1 MRLLKLELINFK
13 GARDVL
19 FEPNGKNASVYGSNG
34 TGKTTLFDALTW
46 LLYDKPSDPDAKG
59 FNPRTADE
67 GGNEIHNIDNT
78 VCGTFLLPDGTV
90 TVFSK
95 TLSEDWVA
103 KRGES
108 VKTLNGNRTAYA
120 VDGVPATKT
129 EYDKRIAALCPP
141 EKAQILTR
149 PLHFPSALHWQKRR
163 EILMELCGDVSDAD
177 VISSTP
183 DLAPLSDFLRKPGN
197 SIGRY
202 TVEEYRKIAAV
213 QMKAADDRMKE
224 IPNRIDEAMRGLP
237 DVSGLEESA
246 LSARSVE
253 LKKRRE
259 SLFAERASL
268 TDSDA
273 AQDIRRKIAEVRTTL
288 EQDRA
293 LFQSRKNESLSA
305 GRSEIQELEKQKSAA
320 LVVAVRL
327 ESKIRNETAELS
339 AARNMRDRLS
349 AEYTEVRES
358 TYAGSTTCPTCGQ
371 PIPEEQ
377 VAAALESFHIAKS
390 QRLEEIRAKVEKNCS
405 KEAIAAMERQINEDS
420 ADFSKQQAE
429 VARLAGLIDAAQ
441 ERIKP
446 EERHSYEETEE
457 YAAFRFRLADL
468 EKQLSAGRTDLSAL
482 QKSATEKIDAVEA
495 ELADISMKLLNLK
508 FYRDKQQRITE
519 LSEEQKRI
527 GAEYERLAHGLHL
540 CELFV
545 KTKASML
552 TERINEHFSTVRF
565 RLFKPQLNGGLE
577 ERCDVM
583 AQTSQGLKLF
593 SDANDAAKL
602 NAGLEIIDVLSRYW
616 GIEMP
621 VFVDNAESVVHLQKI
636 APQVIRLVVSEAD
649 ERLRVEINNQGGY
662 LYGIE

>member
-13 GARDVL
+13 GARNVV
-19 FEPNGKNASVYGSNG
+19 FEPDGKNASVYGSNG

-46 LLYDKPSDPDAKG
+46 LLYDKASDPDAKS
-59 FNPRTADE
+59 FRPRTADAE
-67 GGNEIHNIDNT
+67 GNEIHNIENT
-78 VCGTFLLPDGTV
+78 VCGTFFLPDGTV
-90 TVFSK
+90 TVLSK
-95 TLSEDWVA
+95 TLSEDWGA

-120 VDGVPATKT
+120 VDCVPVSKT
-129 EYDKRIAALCPP
+129 EYDKRIAAICPP

-149 PLHFPSALHWQKRR
+149 PMHFPMALHWQKRR

-183 DLAPLSDFLRKPGN
+183 DLAPLSDFLRKPGK
-197 SIGRY
+197 STGFY

-213 QMKAADDRMKE
+213 QMKSADERMKE
-224 IPNRIDEAMRGLP
+224 IPKRIDEASRGLP

-246 LSARSVE
+246 LRERSEE
-253 LKKRRE
+253 LKKQRDAIFE
-259 SLFAERASL
+259 ERAALS
-268 TDSDA
+268 DSDA
-273 AQDIRRKIAEVRTTL
+273 AQELRRQIAEAKTDVERG
-288 EQDRA
+288 RA
-293 LFQSRKNESLSA
+293 AFESRKNEALSA
-305 GRSEIQELEKQKSAA
+305 RRASIRHLESQKSDALLDAMRLEAKLRSETSDL
-320 LVVAVRL
+320 
-327 ESKIRNETAELS
+327 N
-339 AARNMRDRLS
+339 AARSLRDRLS
-349 AEYTEVRES
+349 VEYAEVKKS
-358 TYAGSTTCPTCGQ
+358 TYGGNTVCPTCGQ
-371 PIPEEQ
+371 QIPEEQ
-377 VAAALESFHIAKS
+377 VAAAVEAFNLVKAR
-390 QRLEEIRAKVEKNCS
+390 RLEEIRASVEKSCS
-405 KEAIAAMERQINEDS
+405 KDAISALERQIDADS
-420 ADFSKQQAE
+420 DVFSANQAE
-429 VARLAGLIDAAQ
+429 IAHLAAQIDAETEA
-441 ERIKP
+441 ISP
-446 EERHSYEETEE
+446 EERTSYTETEE
-457 YAAFRFRLADL
+457 YAALRDRIAGLEAQLAAGKADASL
-468 EKQLSAGRTDLSAL
+468 LRQEIDGRLSAVQAEIEE
-482 QKSATEKIDAVEA
+482 TER
-495 ELADISMKLLNLK
+495 KLMNLT
-508 FYRDKQQRITE
+508 FYKQRQQRIAE
-519 LSEEQKRI
+519 LSDEQRTI

-552 TERINEHFSTVRF
+552 TERINARFRTVRF

-649 ERLRVEINNQGGY
+649 ERLRVETNEGGNS
-662 LYGIE
+662 YGIE

>member
-13 GARDVL
+13 GAGNVI
-19 FEPNGKNASVYGSNG
+19 FEPGGKNASVYGNNG

-46 LLYDKPSDPDAKG
+46 LLYDKPSDPDAKS
-59 FNPRTADE
+59 FNPRTTDAD
-67 GGNEIHNIDNT
+67 GNEIHNIDNT

-108 VKTLNGNRTAYA
+108 VKTLSGNRTAYA
-120 VDGVPATKT
+120 VDGVPVTKT

-183 DLAPLSDFLRKPGN
+183 DLAPLSDFLRKPG
-197 SIGRY
+197 SSTGFY

-213 QMKAADDRMKE
+213 QMKSADERMKE
-224 IPNRIDEAMRGLP
+224 IPKRIDEASRGLP

-246 LSARSVE
+246 LLERSE
-253 LKKRRE
+253 ERKKQRDAIFE
-259 SLFAERASL
+259 ERAALS
-268 TDSDA
+268 DSDA
-273 AQDIRRKIAEVRTTL
+273 AQELRRQIAEAKTEI

-293 LFQSRKNESLSA
+293 AFESRKNERLAARRDSIRQLESQKSDA
-305 GRSEIQELEKQKSAA
+305 LLGAMRLEAKLRSETIDL
-320 LVVAVRL
+320 
-327 ESKIRNETAELS
+327 N
-339 AARNMRDRLS
+339 AARSMRDQLS
-349 AEYTEVRES
+349 VEYAEVKKS
-358 TYAGSTTCPTCGQ
+358 TYGGNTVCPTCGQ
-371 PIPEEQ
+371 QIPEEQ
-377 VAAALESFHIAKS
+377 VTSAIEAFNLVKAR
-390 QRLEEIRAKVEKNCS
+390 RLEEIRASVEKSCS
-405 KEAIAAMERQINEDS
+405 KDAISSLERQIAADSDAFSAKQAEVTRIAAQIDAAMEAIS
-420 ADFSKQQAE
+420 
-429 VARLAGLIDAAQ
+429 
-441 ERIKP
+441 P
-446 EERHSYEETEE
+446 EERASYTETEE
-457 YAAFRFRLADL
+457 YAAIRDRIAVLEAQLATGRADASL
-468 EKQLSAGRTDLSAL
+468 LRQEIDGRLSAVQAEIEE
-482 QKSATEKIDAVEA
+482 TER
-495 ELADISMKLLNLK
+495 KLMNLT
-508 FYRDKQQRITE
+508 FYKQRQQRITE
-519 LSEEQKRI
+519 LSDEQRAI
-527 GAEYERLAHGLHL
+527 GAEYERLAHGIHL

-552 TERINEHFSTVRF
+552 TERINARFHTVRF
-565 RLFKPQLNGGLE
+565 RLFKRQLNGGLE

-649 ERLRVEINNQGGY
+649 ECLRVEINSKGD
-662 LYGIE
+662 IT